1 MQKTLAEIAE
11 LVGGEVVGDK
21 KLVITGVNG
30 IQEAK
35 EGELTFVA
43 NSKYVPI
50 AKETKASAI
59 IISRDMSIPGKT
71 VIFTDNPSS
80 AFTEVI
86 SLFASEAKS
95 NFKGIHS
102 SAVISED
109 AFIGN
114 NVSIGPNVI
123 IEEGVSVGD
132 DCIVYGGVFIGIKAT
147 IGQSCIFYPNVVIMD
162 RCEIGNN
169 VIIHSQ
175 TVIGSDGFG
184 YEQVDGKHKKIP
196 QTGIVVIED
205 DVEIGAHVAVDRARF
220 DKTFIGRG
228 TKIDN
233 LVQVAHNV
241 SIGED
246 CIIISQVGISGS
258 VNIGK
263 NAILAGQVGVVGH
276 LTIGEGAIV
285 AAQSAVMKSVAPFT
299 KALGSPARLYSDQ
312 MKINACAQKLPSY
325 VKEIKVLKKQ
335 IKELKEKI
343 DDGS

>member
-11 LVGGEVVGDK
+11 LIGGEVVGDK
-21 KLVITGVNG
+21 KIVITGVNG
-30 IQEAK
+30 VKEAK

-43 NSKYVPI
+43 NSKYAPI

-71 VIFTDNPSS
+71 VILTDSPSS

-86 SLFASEAKS
+86 SLFALEDKPK
-95 NFKGIHS
+95 FKGIHA
-102 SAVISED
+102 SAVISD
-109 AFIGN
+109 NALIGK

-123 IEEGVSVGD
+123 VEDGASVGD
-132 DCIVYGGVFIGIKAT
+132 DCILYGGVFIGRRTT
-147 IGQSCIFYPNVVIMD
+147 IGKKCIFYPNVVVMD
-162 RCEIGNN
+162 RCIIGNN

-196 QTGIVVIED
+196 QIGIVVIED
-205 DVEIGAHVAVDRARF
+205 DVEIGAQVAVDRARF

-241 SIGED
+241 LIGEN

-258 VNIGK
+258 VNIGN

-276 LTIGEGAIV
+276 LTIGEGAIIT
-285 AAQSAVMKSVAPFT
+285 AQSAVMKSVEPFT
-299 KALGSPARLYSDQ
+299 KVLGSPARLYADQ
-312 MKINACAQKLPSY
+312 MRINACTQNLPKY
-325 VKEIKVLKKQ
+325 VKDITELKKQ

-343 DDGS
+343 DNGS

>member
-11 LVGGEVVGDK
+11 LIGGEVVGDRT
-21 KLVITGVNG
+21 LVITGVNG
-30 IQEAK
+30 IHEAK
-35 EGELTFVA
+35 EGELTFVS

-71 VIFTDNPSS
+71 VILTDRPSI

-86 SLFASEAKS
+86 SLFASAGQS
-95 NFKGIHS
+95 NFKGIHA
-102 SAVISED
+102 SAVIADD
-109 AFIGN
+109 ALIGK
-114 NVSIGPNVI
+114 NVSVGPNVI
-123 IEEGVSVGD
+123 IEDGVSIGD
-132 DCIVYGGVFIGIKAT
+132 GCVIYGGVFIGHKTA
-147 IGQSCIFYPNVVIMD
+147 IGNNCIFYPNVVLMHRSI
-162 RCEIGNN
+162 IGNN
-169 VIIHSQ
+169 VIIHSG
-175 TVIGSDGFG
+175 TVVGSDGFG

-196 QTGIVVIED
+196 QIGIVVIED
-205 DVEIGAHVAVDRARF
+205 DVEIGANVTIDRARF

-258 VNIGK
+258 VSIGK

-276 LTIGEGAIV
+276 LTIGEGALIT
-285 AAQSAVMKSVAPFT
+285 AQSAVMKSVPPFT
-299 KALGSPARLYSDQ
+299 KALGSPARAYAD
-312 MKINACAQKLPSY
+312 QKLPLY
-325 VKEIKVLKKQ
+325 IKEIKELKKQ
-335 IKELKEKI
+335 VKELKEKI
-343 DDGS
+343 DSVS